1 MKRPFTII
9 VLTLLATFAY
19 AQDSRDE
26 IKALED
32 FLLNHGFQ
40 PTSQYQRGGAAYWG
54 YYSYSYEYIVQ
65 PPYPDEGM
73 TEKEVQQL
81 YDRFDS
87 CYAMKRK
94 AFEAVW
100 DSVRLM
106 VNDIVQDADGSY
118 IKEKHQSG
126 NDTIDY
132 RIYFIRTDPESMAYH
147 SPMDSIYPPQ
157 RNESVNLDYIQGLF
171 DMVTTRRYE
180 IHASYYFI
188 ISEEHTLPAQ
198 TDDFDVERFKCYLTE
213 VLAPMLRQKG
223 VRQYP
228 VYWQYDANYPIQQN
242 EDDKNIFLL
251 CTYPPSDD
259 EPSHEG
265 LVTGMHYFIPN
276 VLVDSTDSVLG
287 YIEAEI
293 GKYLD
298 QYREQKISQKQ
309 RFKYKKAVEGRLFRA
324 FDPTQKLNEF
334 IRGIY
339 QSGSE
344 SMSYSLYSFTDE
356 EGIHLLSLTYEY
368 QNFFIPRGFQKMK
381 RWVNGKATYR
391 R

>member
-1 MKRPFTII
+1 MKRPLTII

-19 AQDSRDE
+19 TQDSRDKV
-26 IKALED
+26 KALEH
-32 FLLNHGFQ
+32 FLLNHGFM
-40 PTSQYQRGGAAYWG
+40 PTSQYLRGGAAYWE
-54 YYSYSYEYIVQ
+54 YYSYSYDFTTQ

-87 CYAMKRK
+87 SYAMKRK

-118 IKEKHQSG
+118 IKEKHQGG

-132 RIYFIRTDPESMAYH
+132 RIYFTRTDPESMAYH
-147 SPMDSIYPPQ
+147 SPMDSICPPR
-157 RNESVNLDYIQGLF
+157 RNESVNLSYTQGLF
-171 DMVTTRRYE
+171 DMYTTSKYN
-180 IHASYYFI
+180 IHASYYFL
-188 ISEEHTLPAQ
+188 ISEEHTLTEQAE
-198 TDDFDVERFKCYLTE
+198 DFDVESFKRYMTE
-213 VLAPMLRQKG
+213 VLAPMLLQKG

-242 EDDKNIFLL
+242 QDDKNIFLL
-251 CTYPPSDD
+251 CAHPDD
-259 EPSHEG
+259 EPSHGG
-265 LVTGMHYFIPN
+265 LITGMHYYIPN
-276 VLVDSTDSVLG
+276 VHVSSTDSVLC
-287 YIEAEI
+287 YIEAEV

-298 QYREQKISQKQ
+298 QHREQHFNHKQKV
-309 RFKYKKAVEGRLFRA
+309 KYNKVVEGMHFRA
-324 FDPTQKLNEF
+324 FDPTKKLNEF

-356 EGIHLLSLTYEY
+356 EGIHLLSLTYADG
-368 QNFFIPRGFQKMK
+368 NFFIPRGFQKMK

>member
-19 AQDSRDE
+19 AQDSRDK

-32 FLLNHGFQ
+32 FLLNHGFL

-157 RNESVNLDYIQGLF
+157 RNESVNLDYIQGLL
-171 DMVTTRRYE
+171 DMGTTRRYE
-180 IHASYYFI
+180 IHASYYFF
-188 ISEEHTLPAQ
+188 ISEEHALPAQ
-198 TDDFDVERFKCYLTE
+198 AEEFDVDRFKNYLTE

-228 VYWQYDANYPIQQN
+228 VYWQYEHTPLPMMSLLMKDSSQECTTSYRMYSLIQQTASSAILRPKSGSTLTN
-242 EDDKNIFLL
+242 IANKKLVKN
-251 CTYPPSDD
+251 
-259 EPSHEG
+259 
-265 LVTGMHYFIPN
+265 N
-276 VLVDSTDSVLG
+276 VLNT
-287 YIEAEI
+287 
-293 GKYLD
+293 
-298 QYREQKISQKQ
+298 RKQ
-309 RFKYKKAVEGRLFRA
+309 
-324 FDPTQKLNEF
+324 
-334 IRGIY
+334 
-339 QSGSE
+339 
-344 SMSYSLYSFTDE
+344 
-356 EGIHLLSLTYEY
+356 
-368 QNFFIPRGFQKMK
+368 
-381 RWVNGKATYR
+381 
-391 R
+391 